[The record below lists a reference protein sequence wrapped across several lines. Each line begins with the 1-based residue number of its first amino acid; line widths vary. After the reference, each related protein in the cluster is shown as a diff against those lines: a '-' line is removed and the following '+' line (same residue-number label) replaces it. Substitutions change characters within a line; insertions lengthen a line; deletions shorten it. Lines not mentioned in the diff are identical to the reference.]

1 MFKKIVSFIVA
12 GLCLLALITPL
23 QALENSADIG
33 LTAQYAVAI
42 DAKSGLVLYNKNMDE
57 RMYPASMTKVMT
69 TIVAIEMIKD
79 FNATTVITQNDI
91 DTVWETGASSA
102 NFEVGETVTYNDL
115 LLGAILPS
123 GADATR
129 ALANNL
135 CGGQEEF
142 VNKMNELAEKL
153 ELKDTHFVNTTG
165 IHDENHYT
173 TVHDMALIVKYAVEN
188 EQFREIYSKRFATS
202 SNGLHQWVNKSIY
215 NANRSN
221 IDTSSIL
228 GCKSGY
234 TDAAKNCLSSL
245 DMVGNNE
252 IITIVGKSINNDLKP
267 RAAVQDTLDIVNY
280 VSQNYSMQS
289 ILAKGTEVKS
299 LDVKVAK
306 DNQKIL
312 IENQN
317 DVSAFLPNDF
327 NKDDL
332 EYKYSFEKLEAPLK
346 KGTKVGNL
354 SIYYGDYLLYQ
365 EEYFNDIMIERDA
378 VSDIKGKI
386 MDFIFPYGLAIFLVV
401 LYFFISKIKKHR
413 KVTVK

>member
-79 FNATTVITQNDI
+79 FNATTVITQSDI

-188 EQFREIYSKRFATS
+188 EQFREIYSKRFAIS

-354 SIYYGDYLLYQ
+354 SIYYSDYLLYQ

>member
-1 MFKKIVSFIVA
+1 MFKKIVSFIIA

-23 QALENSADIG
+23 RALENSEDIG

-79 FNATTVITQNDI
+79 FNATTVITQSDI

-102 NFEVGETVTYNDL
+102 NFEIGETVTYNDL

-135 CGGQEEF
+135 CGSQEEF

-173 TVHDMALIVKYAVEN
+173 TAHDMALIVKYAVEN

-215 NANRSN
+215 NANRSH

-245 DMVGNNE
+245 DIVGNNE

-289 ILAKGTEVKS
+289 ILAKGTQVKN
-299 LDVKVAK
+299 LDVEVAK
-306 DNQKIL
+306 DNQKIV

-332 EYKYSFEKLEAPLK
+332 KYKYSFEKLEAPLE

-378 VSDIKGKI
+378 VGDVKGKI
-386 MDFIFPYGLAIFLVV
+386 IDFIFPYGLAIFLVI
-401 LYFFISKIKKHR
+401 LYFFISKIKKYQ

>member
-79 FNATTVITQNDI
+79 FNATTVVTQSDI

-289 ILAKGTEVKS
+289 ILVKGTEVKS

-354 SIYYGDYLLYQ
+354 SIYYSDYLLYQ

>member
-79 FNATTVITQNDI
+79 FNATTVITQSDI

-188 EQFREIYSKRFATS
+188 EQFREIYSKRFAIS

-289 ILAKGTEVKS
+289 ILVKGTEVKS

-332 EYKYSFEKLEAPLK
+332 EYKDSFEKLEAPLK

-354 SIYYGDYLLYQ
+354 SIYYSDYLLYQ

>member
-79 FNATTVITQNDI
+79 FNATTVITQSDI

-289 ILAKGTEVKS
+289 ILVKGTEVKS

-354 SIYYGDYLLYQ
+354 SIYYSDYLLYQ

>member
-79 FNATTVITQNDI
+79 FNATTVITQSDI

-299 LDVKVAK
+299 LGVKVAK

>member
-79 FNATTVITQNDI
+79 FNATTVITQSDI

-252 IITIVGKSINNDLKP
+252 IITIVGKSINKDLKP
-267 RAAVQDTLDIVNY
+267 RAAVQDTVDIVNY

-289 ILAKGTEVKS
+289 ILVKGKEVK
-299 LDVKVAK
+299 
-306 DNQKIL
+306 
-312 IENQN
+312 
-317 DVSAFLPNDF
+317 
-327 NKDDL
+327 
-332 EYKYSFEKLEAPLK
+332 
-346 KGTKVGNL
+346 
-354 SIYYGDYLLYQ
+354 
-365 EEYFNDIMIERDA
+365 R
-378 VSDIKGKI
+378 
-386 MDFIFPYGLAIFLVV
+386 
-401 LYFFISKIKKHR
+401 
-413 KVTVK
+413 

>member
-1 MFKKIVSFIVA
+1 MFKKIFSFILT
-12 GLCLLALITPL
+12 GLCLFTLVTPV
-23 QALENSADIG
+23 QALDNSEDIG

-69 TIVAIEMIKD
+69 VIVAIEMIKD
-79 FNATTVITQNDI
+79 FEAVTVISQSDI

-142 VNKMNELAEKL
+142 VNKMNELAKKL
-153 ELKDTHFVNTTG
+153 KLKDTHFINTTG

-173 TVHDMALIVKYAVEN
+173 TVHDMAMIVKYAVEN
-188 EQFREIYSKRFATS
+188 EKFREVYSKRFATS
-202 SNGLHQWVNKSIY
+202 SNGLHQWANKSMY
-215 NANRSN
+215 NANRSH

-234 TDAAKNCLSSL
+234 TDVAKNCLSSL
-245 DMVGNNE
+245 DKVGDNE
-252 IITIVGKSINNDLKP
+252 IITVVGKSVNNDVKP
-267 RAAVQDTLDIVNY
+267 RAAVQDTLDVISY

-289 ILAKGTEVKS
+289 ILSKGTEVES
-299 LDVKVAK
+299 LDIKVAK
-306 DNQKIL
+306 NNQKIL

-317 DVSAFLPNDF
+317 DVMVFLPNNL

-332 EYKYSFEKLEAPLK
+332 EYKYSFKNLEAPLK
-346 KGTKVGNL
+346 KGVKVGKLN
-354 SIYYGDYLLYQ
+354 IYYGDYLLYQ
-365 EEYFNDIMIERDA
+365 EEYFSDKAVERDM
-378 VSDIKGKI
+378 VSDFTGKV
-386 MDFIFPYGLAIFLVV
+386 MDFIFPYGLAIFLVII
-401 LYFFISKIKKHR
+401 YFLISKIKKH
-413 KVTVK
+413 KITG

>member
-1 MFKKIVSFIVA
+1 MFKKILSFIFA
-12 GLCLLALITPL
+12 GLCLFALVTPV
-23 QALENSADIG
+23 QALDNSEDIG

-69 TIVAIEMIKD
+69 VIVAIEMIKD
-79 FNATTVITQNDI
+79 FEATTVISQSDI

-142 VNKMNELAEKL
+142 VNKMNELAKKL
-153 ELKDTHFVNTTG
+153 KLKDTHFVNTTG

-173 TVHDMALIVKYAVEN
+173 TVHDMAMIVKYAVEN
-188 EQFREIYSKRFATS
+188 EQFREVYSKRFATS
-202 SNGLHQWVNKSIY
+202 SNGLHQWTNKSMY
-215 NANRSN
+215 NANRSH

-245 DMVGNNE
+245 DKVGDNE
-252 IITIVGKSINNDLKP
+252 IITIVGKSINNDVKP

-289 ILAKGTEVKS
+289 ILSKGTEVKN
-299 LDVKVAK
+299 LDIKAAK
-306 DNQKIL
+306 NNQKIL

-317 DVSAFLPNDF
+317 DVMVFLPNNL

-332 EYKYSFEKLEAPLK
+332 EYKYSFKNLEAPLK
-346 KGTKVGNL
+346 KGAKVGNL
-354 SIYYGDYLLYQ
+354 NIYYGDYLLYQ
-365 EEYFNDIMIERDA
+365 EEYFSDKVVERDA
-378 VSDIKGKI
+378 MSDFTGKV
-386 MDFIFPYGLAIFLVV
+386 MDFIFPYGLAIFLVIS
-401 LYFFISKIKKHR
+401 YFLISKIKKHK
-413 KVTVK
+413 KVTG

>member
-1 MFKKIVSFIVA
+1 MFKKIVSFIIA

-23 QALENSADIG
+23 RALENSEDIG

-79 FNATTVITQNDI
+79 FNATTVITQSDI

-102 NFEVGETVTYNDL
+102 NFEIGETVTYNDL

-135 CGGQEEF
+135 CGSQEEF

-173 TVHDMALIVKYAVEN
+173 TAHDMALIVKYAVEN

-215 NANRSN
+215 NANRSH

-245 DMVGNNE
+245 DIVDNNE

-289 ILAKGTEVKS
+289 ILAKGTQVKN
-299 LDVKVAK
+299 LDVEVAK
-306 DNQKIL
+306 DNQKIV

-332 EYKYSFEKLEAPLK
+332 KYKYSFEKLEAPLE

-378 VSDIKGKI
+378 VGDVKGKI
-386 MDFIFPYGLAIFLVV
+386 IDFIFPYGLAIFLVI
-401 LYFFISKIKKHR
+401 LYFFISKIKKYQ